1 MKEWEEKFSRL
12 QNRYCLKEDSTML
25 TFPIN
30 GVRKALIRDATK
42 DLPVSS
48 NLISK
53 QPQPENSVPTN
64 DNDDSSE
71 VQVEGTAKPPKP
83 TVVSCRA
90 FRSLYPGTFLKS
102 LISGWGGKWP
112 FGCEYP
118 AFKILVSP
126 AINHSLVG
134 F

>member
-1 MKEWEEKFSRL
+1 
-12 QNRYCLKEDSTML
+12 ML

-53 QPQPENSVPTN
+53 QPQPENSLPTN

-90 FRSLYPGTFLKS
+90 FRSLYPGTFLNDEV
-102 LISGWGGKWP
+102 IDFWMRW
-112 FGCEYP
+112 
-118 AFKILVSP
+118 
-126 AINHSLVG
+126 
-134 F
+134 